1 MTNPPS
7 TKEIRLYVD
16 GELTPEESS
25 RLENLIENDEALC
38 QRVDFERKL
47 KRHISDVITRQADTA
62 PEELANQ
69 IRAKLDQVDRT
80 IVGSIAPQPLARWL
94 KGPSRANIFAVAATL
109 MIVAG
114 AVLFGIFG
122 QPIDDIGPV
131 PDTDV
136 IMDSA
141 KFVASEHNRC
151 VNDEASRNQKILFTD
166 PAIAYQFISDHLDLI
181 SVPMI
186 DLSAF
191 GYKFVGAGP
200 CGVPSAERSA
210 HVMFRKQQSTDAMSP
225 MISLFMVPDT
235 GQFQNSGTFEAPIG
249 EWAVCPGESVTDRRV
264 LISTD
269 GQIAYFLCCC
279 DEEDMERIAR
289 AISFQIRFP

>member
-80 IVGSIAPQPLARWL
+80 VVGPISPQPHIRWL
-94 KGPSRANIFAVAATL
+94 YGPSRANIFAVAATL

-166 PAIAYQFISDHLDLI
+166 PAIAYQFISDHLETM

-186 DLSAF
+186 DLSEI
-191 GYKFVGAGP
+191 GYDFSGAGP

-210 HVMFRKQQSTDAMSP
+210 HVMFRKQQSDYGMP
-225 MISLFMVPDT
+225 QMVSLFMVADS
-235 GQFQNSGTFEAPIG
+235 GQFRFNGSFGDRPG
-249 EWAVCPGESVTDRRV
+249 EWADCDGGLSSDRRV
-264 LISTD
+264 LIATD
-269 GQIAYFLCCC
+269 GRIAYFLCCC